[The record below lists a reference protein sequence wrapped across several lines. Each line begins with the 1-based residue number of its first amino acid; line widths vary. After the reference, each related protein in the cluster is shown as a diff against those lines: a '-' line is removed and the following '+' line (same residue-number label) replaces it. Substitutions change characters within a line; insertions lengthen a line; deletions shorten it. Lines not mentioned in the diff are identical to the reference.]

1 MRRLYEIDLLRI
13 LAAVIV
19 VFFHYAF
26 TGWMQGHT
34 SLAFPTFGAVARYG
48 YLGVDLFFMISGFV
62 VLLSAW
68 GRRPHQFLISRI
80 VRLYPA
86 FWFAVTLTALV
97 SVLSGAFPVSLGQY
111 LANLTMVHP
120 VLNVADIDVVYWTL
134 WAEIRFYVIVFVLAW
149 IGLTRRRVLNTL
161 WGWLALTGL
170 FQLGLLPSIADVVLQ
185 TTFAHYF
192 IAGMALGL
200 IHRFGMTWEVA
211 AILVVS
217 YANALYRG
225 IGFASDVADRY
236 QVAFH
241 PWVIVVVIWLI
252 YLVMLLVALGV
263 TTPLG
268 RPWYSVAGSLT
279 YPLYLVHA
287 HIGFVLLAWFG
298 ELFTPGPALRWAL
311 MLGLVGAMMVFA
323 YGVHVLV
330 ERPLAPRLKRL
341 LESAARVLPGARPG
355 PGGGPGPGGEPGTG
369 GGPGAVGRQPMGPDP
384 VRVGGR

>member
-1 MRRLYEIDLLRI
+1 MRRLYELDLLRI
-13 LAAVIV
+13 LAAVFV
-19 VFFHYAF
+19 VIFHYTF

-34 SLAFPTFGAVARYG
+34 SLAFPSFGEVARYG

-68 GRRPHQFLISRI
+68 GRRPTKFVISRI

-97 SVLSGAFPVSLGQY
+97 SVLSGAFPVSLWQY

-120 VLNVADIDVVYWTL
+120 ALNVADIDVVYWTL
-134 WAEIRFYVIVFVLAW
+134 WAEIRFYVVVFVLAC

-161 WGWLALTGL
+161 WGWLVLTGL
-170 FQLGLLPSIADVVLQ
+170 LQAGLLPSAAEVLLQ

-200 IHRFGMTWEVA
+200 VHRFGMTWELA
-211 AILVVS
+211 AILVLS

-225 IGFASDVADRY
+225 IGFAGDVADRY
-236 QVAFH
+236 EVPFH

-263 TTPLG
+263 TTPVG
-268 RPWYSVAGSLT
+268 RPWFSVAGSLT
-279 YPLYLVHA
+279 YPLYLVHGNV
-287 HIGFVLLAWFG
+287 GFVILAWFG
-298 ELFTPGPALRWAL
+298 ELFAPSLVLRWVL
-311 MLGLVGAMMVFA
+311 VLGLVGAMAAFA
-323 YGVHVLV
+323 YGIHLLI
-330 ERPLAPRLKRL
+330 ERPVASRLKRV
-341 LESAARVLPGARPG
+341 LEAAARVLPGSGKAPGGPPG
-355 PGGGPGPGGEPGTG
+355 PANDQRVEPS
-369 GGPGAVGRQPMGPDP
+369 PARSGRH
-384 VRVGGR
+384 